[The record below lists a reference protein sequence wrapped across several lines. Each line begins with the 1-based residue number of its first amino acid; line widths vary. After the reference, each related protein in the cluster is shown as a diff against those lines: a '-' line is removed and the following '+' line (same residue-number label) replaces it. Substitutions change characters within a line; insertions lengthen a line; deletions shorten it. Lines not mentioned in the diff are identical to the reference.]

1 MKRNLCSAYISH
13 TYYRSPNAG
22 KCWDT
27 ITASLGLGVLALV
40 GHNINVA
47 HGLLHLFELSGDH
60 LQLLCQHLDLGL
72 GLRSTLLLR
81 LLLGHPRLLEG
92 NLLLDFSLGRSK
104 CRLQLVDLLLQCSNL
119 LGQSNCT
126 CMFLSPTLV
135 SLLLGDLLVAFTVL
149 LDLGIQGQEALN
161 FSLLLNVT
169 TVRNLPRHQGLDP
182 PLQSLRLLLFGL
194 GLHFLLLVLLDR
206 LGLLLDVSSNLRL
219 HLLLC
224 CFLSS
229 LGLALGSLRDCLLV
243 RELLRLLL
251 CDLASLLFLVIC
263 LLHLFHV
270 SLDLSM
276 LLVGLALELGGM
288 ALKLLDESLHLGVH
302 GGPLGHPS
310 SEKPIRVAAGVGVCR
325 RGVDRRFSWRIGRT
339 LCSCFVLLNS
349 ESCKL
354 MILLVELGIQ
364 ILGSCSMV
372 DVLLHLAASLCFI
385 GLAYVSGLLGTD
397 SLDVSLQGL
406 DLAGEAHNV
415 GGRTRH
421 AKLHEN
427 FGVLRNRAI
436 SLAHRLE
443 RFNLVGRMC
452 A

>member
-1 MKRNLCSAYISH
+1 MKRKLCSAYISH
-13 TYYRSPNAG
+13 TYYRSPSAG

-27 ITASLGLGVLALV
+27 ITASLGLGVLGLV

-47 HGLLHLFELSGDH
+47 HGLLHLIELSGDH
-60 LQLLCQHLDLGL
+60 LQ
-72 GLRSTLLLR
+72 LLR

-104 CRLQLVDLLLQCSNL
+104 CRLQRVDLLLQCSNL

-161 FSLLLNVT
+161 FSLRLHLLLLNGT

-243 RELLRLLL
+243 RKLLRLLL
-251 CDLASLLFLVIC
+251 CDLTSLLFLVIC

-276 LLVGLALELGGM
+276 LLVGLL
-288 ALKLLDESLHLGVH
+288 SQQ
-302 GGPLGHPS
+302 P
-310 SEKPIRVAAGVGVCR
+310 
-325 RGVDRRFSWRIGRT
+325 
-339 LCSCFVLLNS
+339 
-349 ESCKL
+349 
-354 MILLVELGIQ
+354 
-364 ILGSCSMV
+364 
-372 DVLLHLAASLCFI
+372 
-385 GLAYVSGLLGTD
+385 
-397 SLDVSLQGL
+397 
-406 DLAGEAHNV
+406 
-415 GGRTRH
+415 
-421 AKLHEN
+421 
-427 FGVLRNRAI
+427 
-436 SLAHRLE
+436 
-443 RFNLVGRMC
+443 
-452 A
+452 

>member
-104 CRLQLVDLLLQCSNL
+104 CRLQLVDLLL
-119 LGQSNCT
+119 
-126 CMFLSPTLV
+126 
-135 SLLLGDLLVAFTVL
+135 AFTVL

-161 FSLLLNVT
+161 FSLRLHLLLLNVT